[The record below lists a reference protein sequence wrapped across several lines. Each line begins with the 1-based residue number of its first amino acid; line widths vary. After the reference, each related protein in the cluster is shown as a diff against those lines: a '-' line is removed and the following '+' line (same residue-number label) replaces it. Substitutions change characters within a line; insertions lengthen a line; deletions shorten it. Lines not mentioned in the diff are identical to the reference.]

1 MKDFGSKIKDFWSE
15 NGKTIGKLLLYQF
28 GMTFFGI
35 MLWGATAAAQSQRIW
50 LMLFASGFSTLFYLY
65 LIYSVLWERGGQD
78 RIRVDGGRA
87 EKKPLKGFFIILAA
101 NIPNILIALII
112 LVSQPFRGTSQ
123 SPQWGYTVNVVGR
136 SLALLWEAMY
146 AGVVATFSPK
156 NPIIHVLDI
165 LPALFVGTAAYLLGL
180 NNKRLVKLFELKQP
194 GKKEPAKLNQPEH
207 SVKPDQPGTS
217 DRDE

>member
-1 MKDFGSKIKDFWSE
+1 MKDFWSKIKDFWSE

-87 EKKPLKGFFIILAA
+87 EKKPIKGFFIILAA

-112 LVSQPFRGTSQ
+112 LVSQPFKATQ
-123 SPQWGYTVNVVGR
+123 SWALTLNVAGR
-136 SLALLWEAMY
+136 SFALLWEAMY
-146 AGVVATFSPK
+146 AGVVSVFSPH

-180 NNKRLVKLFELKQP
+180 NNKRLVRLFELKQP
-194 GKKEPAKLNQPEH
+194 EKKEPAKLNQPEH
-207 SVKPDQPGTS
+207 SVKPDQPGMS